1 MLCRLVLAAVKV
13 RRVAVSCCVVC
24 EIFWCWFP
32 VDWVF
37 ILSRVVVVGVAARN
51 ALSCCVE
58 MFSTCHPFVVL
69 LRVWNENTPRKHC
82 AKTHRK
88 NTTEKCNARMQRQ
101 NATPECNATTLPA
114 LHHDRPANFPLFCR
128 GPDLVTLARTDGQ
141 TVDFKEGSR
150 NQVQSRISREKQRTT
165 FCVERDAFVGTTYKV
180 RSVAGTLFFFPS
192 LCCGSGM
199 DVAL

>member
-1 MLCRLVLAAVKV
+1 MCRLVLAAVKV

-82 AKTHRK
+82 AKIQRK
-88 NTTEKCNARMQRQ
+88 

-150 NQVQSRISREKQRTT
+150 NQDQGRI
-165 FCVERDAFVGTTYKV
+165 
-180 RSVAGTLFFFPS
+180 
-192 LCCGSGM
+192 
-199 DVAL
+199 